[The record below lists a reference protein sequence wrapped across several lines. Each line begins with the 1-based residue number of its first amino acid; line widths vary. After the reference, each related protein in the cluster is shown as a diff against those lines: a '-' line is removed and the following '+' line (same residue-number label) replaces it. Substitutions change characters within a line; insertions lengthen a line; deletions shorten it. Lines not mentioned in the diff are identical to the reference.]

1 MMMMMLMMI
10 MMMYMTI
17 VAGDCVGIMGIIVIE
32 MGKIEIKRCED
43 NTGGKVATYIPQ
55 LARSLLITAL

>member
-17 VAGDCVGIMGIIVIE
+17 VAGDCVGIIVIE

>member
-17 VAGDCVGIMGIIVIE
+17 VARDCVGIIVIE

-55 LARSLLITAL
+55 LARSLLITVL

>member
-1 MMMMMLMMI
+1 MMMMLMMI

-32 MGKIEIKRCED
+32 IVQIEIKRCED